1 LTCTCYCM
9 CMFDRRVQI
18 LLDDARYRRVAAVA
32 RKRKTSVA
40 AVIREAL
47 DRSLDVEPEGKQRA
61 AEELLAA
68 DPAPVPATVQELKE
82 ELRAGRGA

>member
-1 LTCTCYCM
+1 
-9 CMFDRRVQI
+9 MFDRRVQI

-40 AVIREAL
+40 AVIRDAL
-47 DRSLDVEPEGKQRA
+47 DRSLDVQPEGKRRA
-61 AEELLAA
+61 ADELLAA
-68 DPAPVPATVQELKE
+68 DPTPVPDTVEELKA